1 MRAPIGNGGTM
12 KLRIIGAAAAALAA
26 MLLAAQPAA
35 AAASHDTSQIRSATT
50 ITSGTNWD

>member
-1 MRAPIGNGGTM
+1 M